1 MRMSAA
7 STPMRV
13 AIPTTAEVKKMSKSN
28 EHKKD
33 FREDKFARA
42 YYCQHARL
50 NQLRQDKKQSR
61 RKTRRKNKKLSQNL
75 LTKSTKYAIIVSQKE
90 R

>member
-1 MRMSAA
+1 
-7 STPMRV
+7 
-13 AIPTTAEVKKMSKSN
+13 MSKSN

-50 NQLRQDKKQSR
+50 NQLREDKKQSR
-61 RKTRRKNKKLSQNL
+61 RKTRRKNKKLSQNPL
-75 LTKSTKYAIIVSQKE
+75 DKRVRVCYNIGTVKE
-90 R
+90 LR

>member
-1 MRMSAA
+1 
-7 STPMRV
+7 
-13 AIPTTAEVKKMSKSN
+13 MSKSN

-33 FREDKFARA
+33 FREDKFARD

-50 NQLRQDKKQSR
+50 NQLREDKKQSR

-75 LTKSTKYAIIVSQKE
+75 LTNP
-90 R
+90 

>member
-1 MRMSAA
+1 M
-7 STPMRV
+7 T
-13 AIPTTAEVKKMSKSN
+13 KSN

-50 NQLRQDKKQSR
+50 NQLRADKKQGR
-61 RKTRRKNKKLSQNL
+61 RKTRRKNKKLLENH
-75 LTKSTKYAIIVSQKE
+75 LTNE
-90 R
+90 

>member
-1 MRMSAA
+1 MA
-7 STPMRV
+7 
-13 AIPTTAEVKKMSKSN
+13 KN
-28 EHKKD
+28 NNHKKD

-50 NQLRQDKKQSR
+50 NQLREDKKQSE
-61 RKTRRKNKKLSQNL
+61 RKTRRKNKKILQNL
-75 LTKSTKYAIIVSQKE
+75 LTKNQKCDIINTSRKE